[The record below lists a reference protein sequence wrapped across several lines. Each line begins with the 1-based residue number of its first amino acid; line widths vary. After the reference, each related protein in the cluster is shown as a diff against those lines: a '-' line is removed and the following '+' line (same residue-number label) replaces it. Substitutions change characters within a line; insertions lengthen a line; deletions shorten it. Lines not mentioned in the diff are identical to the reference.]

1 MTILTPSLLF
11 LYTIFKK
18 NNNHFLLP
26 HTPPSLTTI
35 VIGVVFLRSH
45 LYVAVTYRYERIING
60 VRRWWEGGAA
70 RSPTW
75 GDGVVGRS
83 SPAWLWWGRRR
94 CCGGWWSEFVR
105 HDWEKQKTQKKGE
118 RRKMK
123 EREWSSEKSIMP
135 LHFVGNNKN
144 ILDVVFVF

>member
-1 MTILTPSLLF
+1 
-11 LYTIFKK
+11 
-18 NNNHFLLP
+18 
-26 HTPPSLTTI
+26 
-35 VIGVVFLRSH
+35 
-45 LYVAVTYRYERIING
+45 
-60 VRRWWEGGAA
+60 
-70 RSPTW
+70 
-75 GDGVVGRS
+75 
-83 SPAWLWWGRRR
+83 
-94 CCGGWWSEFVR
+94 VR